1 MAFPN
6 FPDLE
11 TKNAET
17 GLCGG
22 EKRRISVE
30 ISRGVAPFRI
40 RSIERASTN
49 CEEFGITRGI
59 ERRRFFSKFRLGSAE
74 INREILLLSTNEF
87 ETKLEKWKNF
97 LS

>member
-30 ISRGVAPFRI
+30 ISRGGGAVSNSLDRT
-40 RSIERASTN
+40 RV
-49 CEEFGITRGI
+49 EEL
-59 ERRRFFSKFRLGSAE
+59 RRVRDHAGNRKKAIFSKFRLGSAE
-74 INREILLLSTNEF
+74 INREILLLLTNEF